1 MAKKDEKSKNM
12 PGGLE
17 TGGYLV
23 IITAVLT
30 LLIFSTVNTTAFITP
45 KSFLLR
51 FMAFAIAVYHVAT
64 NGFKIKNHPVNF
76 ALFCYF
82 LSVFFSV
89 FSSVNPLTGILR
101 LSEYLSYFLIF
112 LFAFNYFDNRN
123 IGKLVSALTL
133 SAVPI
138 VLYGVLQY
146 MQIDFSFWEK
156 PEGRMDLFS
165 TLGNVNWYALYLAA
179 ITPLITYAAFRGGAG
194 SREKYGYGALLFFAI
209 SSLIISYSR
218 TAVVASAV
226 SVLFGLALYFALNK
240 LKPSKTFITRAAA
253 IGVVCISVAALFS
266 FYNPVSKTRFA
277 EGGFLSR
284 MRAGFSLGEHNVAQ
298 RLFIWRIALEM
309 YSLKPVL
316 GLGPG
321 SFKIKYLE
329 HQKDFLKRS
338 ADPEAFDDLAGN
350 AKEAH
355 NDYIQMLVECG
366 TAGLAAMLYFFF
378 VIYKNGI
385 SFLFSEPPAEAGG
398 AGDKFLALAL
408 MVSLTAYLTG
418 ALADFPFHVPPN
430 AMLIFLLAAMIL
442 IVSRPAS
449 RAAGADEFV
458 EPAVSRSG
466 EPAQLYSLKMAFYVF
481 MFIVITF
488 LAVLPYAA
496 DCLAVVGQNYLKE
509 HNFEAAVPYLT
520 RSVAL
525 NPAQGDALYLLGTAY
540 VGMAAPA
547 NAKADNGLLER
558 GRDLL
563 IRSKNYTTDKGIY
576 NNLGFIAIRKQQYDE
591 AINYFENAIGCDPKS
606 ADSLNNLGIVYFHKK
621 VYDRAEYFYNK
632 ALKMNPYFLTAVNNL
647 GDLYTRMNNFDRAIE
662 FYSRTIDSSVEIVIA
677 ENQRRNVF
685 NFTPASCLSEKARA
699 NYQIGEIHG
708 GRGGHETALKYYMAA
723 YENIRTMPQ
732 IPLKIALM
740 NFKLG
745 RKEEG
750 RAYADSVLKNT
761 PQGSEYNRQAA
772 EILSKYAN

>member
-1 MAKKDEKSKNM
+1 M
-12 PGGLE
+12 
-17 TGGYLV
+17 
-23 IITAVLT
+23 
-30 LLIFSTVNTTAFITP
+30 
-45 KSFLLR
+45 
-51 FMAFAIAVYHVAT
+51 
-64 NGFKIKNHPVNF
+64 
-76 ALFCYF
+76 
-82 LSVFFSV
+82 
-89 FSSVNPLTGILR
+89 
-101 LSEYLSYFLIF
+101 
-112 LFAFNYFDNRN
+112 
-123 IGKLVSALTL
+123 
-133 SAVPI
+133 
-138 VLYGVLQY
+138 
-146 MQIDFSFWEK
+146 
-156 PEGRMDLFS
+156 
-165 TLGNVNWYALYLAA
+165 
-179 ITPLITYAAFRGGAG
+179 
-194 SREKYGYGALLFFAI
+194 
-209 SSLIISYSR
+209 
-218 TAVVASAV
+218 
-226 SVLFGLALYFALNK
+226 
-240 LKPSKTFITRAAA
+240 
-253 IGVVCISVAALFS
+253 
-266 FYNPVSKTRFA
+266 
-277 EGGFLSR
+277 
-284 MRAGFSLGEHNVAQ
+284 
-298 RLFIWRIALEM
+298 
-309 YSLKPVL
+309 
-316 GLGPG
+316 
-321 SFKIKYLE
+321 
-329 HQKDFLKRS
+329 
-338 ADPEAFDDLAGN
+338 
-350 AKEAH
+350 
-355 NDYIQMLVECG
+355 
-366 TAGLAAMLYFFF
+366 
-378 VIYKNGI
+378 
-385 SFLFSEPPAEAGG
+385 
-398 AGDKFLALAL
+398 
-408 MVSLTAYLTG
+408 
-418 ALADFPFHVPPN
+418 
-430 AMLIFLLAAMIL
+430 
-442 IVSRPAS
+442 
-449 RAAGADEFV
+449 
-458 EPAVSRSG
+458 
-466 EPAQLYSLKMAFYVF
+466 
-481 MFIVITF
+481 
-488 LAVLPYAA
+488 LPYAA

-662 FYSRTIDSSVEIVIA
+662 FYSRTIDSSVEIVIT

-685 NFTPASCLSEKARA
+685 NFTPASCLNEKARA